1 MCIWAHPC
9 KIFPALYNIH
19 WEQQTNSA
27 FEIWGTDVSVK
38 MSYKNPP
45 WIKEWLPEEFPP
57 PAVGLWLQR
66 ESRVWEGE
74 ESDVPW
80 RTPPTWNQT
89 GLRATRTRRRT
100 PDSAASRPA
109 RTRRKVEILQA
120 NSWGFRKIFS
130 LRPPLKIPERL
141 HHVPS
146 MPFNSLSRSRS
157 NPERP
162 PSPGLE
168 NTWAPV
174 QASGLFTLN
183 LNPAVCKCF
192 WSWPNRT
199 SCFWGERLKKSHK
212 KTQRASWISKGLCK
226 TLFDE
231 LSVWN
236 KKHTEF
242 ISFKMHMGL
251 RIMEKRT

>member
-1 MCIWAHPC
+1 
-9 KIFPALYNIH
+9 
-19 WEQQTNSA
+19 
-27 FEIWGTDVSVK
+27 

-89 GLRATRTRRRT
+89 GWGPHAHVAEPPTAPPPARHAHVGKWKFCKLIPEDLERFFSSCHLLKFPSDSTTFHLCLLIRCLGADQTLSGLPLPGWRTR
-100 PDSAASRPA
+100 
-109 RTRRKVEILQA
+109 
-120 NSWGFRKIFS
+120 
-130 LRPPLKIPERL
+130 
-141 HHVPS
+141 
-146 MPFNSLSRSRS
+146 
-157 NPERP
+157 ERP
-162 PSPGLE
+162 SKL
-168 NTWAPV
+168 
-174 QASGLFTLN
+174 SGLFSLN

-212 KTQRASWISKGLCK
+212 KTQRASWISKGPCK

>member
-1 MCIWAHPC
+1 MTPRRI
-9 KIFPALYNIH
+9 
-19 WEQQTNSA
+19 
-27 FEIWGTDVSVK
+27 
-38 MSYKNPP
+38 
-45 WIKEWLPEEFPP
+45 P
-57 PAVGLWLQR
+57 PASCGTVITAGKQSVGR
-66 ESRVWEGE
+66 GRVRRPLTHSAHV
-74 ESDVPW
+74 ESDGV
-80 RTPPTWNQT
+80 
-89 GLRATRTRRRT
+89 RATRTRRRT

-174 QASGLFTLN
+174 QAQWPFLVELKPCGMQVLLVLAKQDFLF
-183 LNPAVCKCF
+183 
-192 WSWPNRT
+192 
-199 SCFWGERLKKSHK
+199 
-212 KTQRASWISKGLCK
+212 
-226 TLFDE
+226 
-231 LSVWN
+231 
-236 KKHTEF
+236 
-242 ISFKMHMGL
+242 L
-251 RIMEKRT
+251 RRKA